1 MWKDKTG
8 VSPIIAVIL
17 MVAITVVLAAT
28 IYAWVSGFGAGGG
41 EPEIASCVVK
51 GTSNRLRV
59 TLSQGGD
66 GMPSGGY
73 TDFSI
78 YVNGSEVQNVS
89 DVDSWDVGQSFIIQT
104 NFTEVGAETHPFG
117 TNLTYYNEGLATLCK
132 YAVTVEI
139 MGTVVFDKDIQVTG

>member
-28 IYAWVSGFGAGGG
+28 IYAWVSGFGGGGG
-41 EPEIASCVVK
+41 EPEIAAVVAK
-51 GTSNRLRV
+51 GTSNQLRV

-66 GMPSGGY
+66 GMPAGGY
-73 TDFSI
+73 TDYTI
-78 YVNGSEVQNVS
+78 YVDGELVDNVTGT
-89 DVDSWDVGQSFIIQT
+89 WDVGQSWIIRGTENVT
-104 NFTEVGAETHPFG
+104 NT
-117 TNLTYYNEGLATLCK
+117 TYYYGKADLVYYNQPLAILTK

-139 MGTVVFDKDIQVTG
+139 QGTVVFDKDILVTG